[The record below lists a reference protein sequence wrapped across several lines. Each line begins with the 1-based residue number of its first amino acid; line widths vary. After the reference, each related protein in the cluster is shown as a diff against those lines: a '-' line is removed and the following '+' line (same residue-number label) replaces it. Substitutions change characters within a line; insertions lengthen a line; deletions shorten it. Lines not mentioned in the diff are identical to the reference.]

1 MQNFVLNIA
10 EKLEGGDLIDS
21 RLSFRR
27 FIDFL
32 KDRKMHE
39 KTMKLK
45 FLEFVISHFETR
57 LKGKD
62 SITPEEMKGYEDL
75 LELIYATLFPAIE
88 DERNQMWALSV
99 PMRPVIFYGTDI
111 FYNLLR
117 DPVTGEARASLI
129 DKEQHKRKSINLEF
143 TYSIILQRLYNFTA
157 YFSSST
163 IIPIYTGT

>member
-1 MQNFVLNIA
+1 MQNFLFNIA
-10 EKLEGGDLIDS
+10 EKLEGGELIDS

-45 FLEFVISHFETR
+45 YLEFVISHFENR

-62 SITPEEMKGYEDL
+62 IIPVEEVTGYEDL
-75 LELIYATLFPAIE
+75 LELIYSALFPAIE
-88 DERNQMWALSV
+88 DERDNIWALSV
-99 PMRPVIFYGTDI
+99 PMRPIIFYGTEP

-117 DPVTGEARASLI
+117 DPVTGEPRASLI
-129 DKEQHKRKSINLEF
+129 DKENHSRKSINLEF
-143 TYSIILQRLYNFTA
+143 
-157 YFSSST
+157 
-163 IIPIYTGT
+163 